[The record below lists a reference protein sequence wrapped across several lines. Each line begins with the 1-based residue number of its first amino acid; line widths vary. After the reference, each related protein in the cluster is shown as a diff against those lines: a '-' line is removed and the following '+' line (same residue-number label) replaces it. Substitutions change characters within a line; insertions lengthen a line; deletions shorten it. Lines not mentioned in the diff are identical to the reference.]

1 MRAAARPDVSV
12 IISTYNSPSWLEFV
26 LEGYF
31 LQSFNGSFEI
41 IIADDG
47 STAETGRL
55 IEALRHRS
63 PVPLIHVWQ
72 PDQGFQKCRI
82 LNKAIAKSA
91 GELLLLTDGDCVP
104 QPHMVKLHAER
115 ARFGSFLTGG
125 YLKLPESLS
134 HLISLEDIKQGRVF
148 KPAWLVSNGLQ
159 PSASLLKLMLAAPFD
174 RLANRLTPTK
184 RTWNGHNSSCYRA
197 DAIAVNGFNEQMQYG
212 GEDVEFGWRLNF
224 SGIRGRHLRFS
235 TVPVHLFHR
244 HSYVTPEMLDRSK
257 KLRAETRRLRIMRA
271 ELGLDQWL

>member
-1 MRAAARPDVSV
+1 MSAAARPDVSV
-12 IISTYNSPSWLEFV
+12 IISTYNSPCWLEFV
-26 LEGYF
+26 LESYF
-31 LQSFNGSFEI
+31 LQSFGGAFEI
-41 IIADDG
+41 IVADDG

-55 IEALRHRS
+55 IEILSRRS

-72 PDQGFQKCRI
+72 SDQGFQKCRI

-91 GELLLLTDGDCVP
+91 GELLLFTDGDCVP
-104 QPHMVKLHAER
+104 QPHMVKMHAER

-148 KPAWLVSNGLQ
+148 KPGWLVSNGLQ
-159 PSASLLKLMLAAPFD
+159 PSASLLKLIFVTPFD
-174 RLANRLTPTK
+174 RIANHLTPTK

-224 SGIRGRHLRFS
+224 SGCES
-235 TVPVHLFHR
+235 
-244 HSYVTPEMLDRSK
+244 S
-257 KLRAETRRLRIMRA
+257 
-271 ELGLDQWL
+271 ELSLA